1 MSDLIY
7 PLALIGGELQ
17 LDKSARIIR
26 DQFEAGTESRRA
38 MWPDHH
44 FRRRWGF
51 THTGLTEQEA
61 IVLKEFYG
69 DRNGSYDSF
78 WFRDSVN
85 RSGNHKVRFDENYV
99 PSHSRMNRSMEVR
112 LTETST
118 RRSLPSIAEVT
129 TAAGG
134 VAPALFFDP
143 NREAIV
149 THLGSKY
156 FETTPWD
163 AASIAPRGLW
173 YGTGD
178 RFTGLTT
185 AYSHYA
191 FSAASYAL
199 GSPPAGLTLSSGGAV
214 FVIARAPTFST
225 RQIAFGIG
233 KNASYEAIGLVM
245 HPDNRFEPWTGNT
258 LQFASAFLINS
269 PANTWRSF
277 LVNYQSSGTSLHL
290 SVNGASL
297 INGTMASP
305 ITLAAPTGWSLGA
318 APDASQPATVDI
330 GCAIYFPSVLAS
342 NGAVAAPLL
351 HNLFAAQYG
360 LALV

>member
-17 LDKSARIIR
+17 LDKSTRINR

-69 DRNGSYDSF
+69 DRNGAYDSF

-85 RSGNHKVRFDENYV
+85 RSGNHKVRFDDNYAPIHV
-99 PSHSRMNRSMEVR
+99 RMNRSMEVR

-129 TAAGG
+129 AAAG
-134 VAPALFFDP
+134 VAPSLFLDA

-185 AYSHYA
+185 AYSHYG
-191 FSAASYAL
+191 FTGSSYAL
-199 GSPPAGLTLSSGGAV
+199 GTPPAGLTLGSGGAL
-214 FVIARAPTFST
+214 FVIARAPTFSS
-225 RQIAFGIG
+225 RQIAFSLG
-233 KNASYEAIGLVM
+233 KNSAYEAIGLVM
-245 HPDNRFEPWTGNT
+245 HPDNRFEPWNGNT
-258 LQFASAFLINS
+258 TQYGSAFYINS
-269 PANTWRSF
+269 AANTWRTF
-277 LVNYQSSGTSLHL
+277 LINYASGGGACYFY
-290 SVNGASL
+290 VNGAFTGY
-297 INGTMASP
+297 GTNTAIS
-305 ITLAAPTGWSLGA
+305 LAAPTGWSLGA

-330 GCAIYFPSVLAS
+330 GCAIYLPSALAS
-342 NGAVAAPLL
+342 NGATAAPLL

>member
-17 LDKSARIIR
+17 LDKSSRIIR

-69 DRNGSYDSF
+69 DRNGSYDPF

-85 RSGNHKVRFDENYV
+85 RTGNHKVRFDENYV

-129 TAAGG
+129 TAAG
-134 VAPALFFDP
+134 VAPNLFLDP

-149 THLGSKY
+149 THLGAKY

-185 AYSHYA
+185 AYSHYG
-191 FSAASYAL
+191 FTGSSYAL
-199 GSPPAGLTLSSGGAV
+199 GTPPAGLTMASGGAL
-214 FVIARAPTFST
+214 FLIARAPTTST
-225 RQIAFGIG
+225 RQIIFGLG
-233 KNASYEAIGLVM
+233 TNASRGAIGL
-245 HPDNRFEPWTGNT
+245 HLRPNNSFEPWAGSTDQFPVSLNT
-258 LQFASAFLINS
+258 NS
-269 PANTWRSF
+269 PANTWRTY
-277 LVNYQSSGTSLHL
+277 LINYNAG
-290 SVNGASL
+290 GASGYFYVDSVGVGGGL
-297 INGTMASP
+297 VFSP
-305 ITLAAPTGWSLGA
+305 AISFSSPTGWSLGA
-318 APDASQPATVDI
+318 APDATMPATADI
-330 GCAIYFPSVLAS
+330 GIAIYFPAALAS
-342 NGAVAAPLL
+342 NGATAAPLL
-351 HNLFAAQYG
+351 HNLFAYQFG

>member
-17 LDKSARIIR
+17 LDKTSRIIR

-69 DRNGSYDSF
+69 DRNGSYDPF

-134 VAPALFFDP
+134 VAPTLFFDP

-149 THLGSKY
+149 THLGAKY
-156 FETTPWD
+156 FESQPWD

-185 AYSHYA
+185 TYSHYS
-191 FSAASYAL
+191 FNGSYAGI
-199 GSPPAGLTLSSGGAV
+199 GSPPAGLTMSSGAAV
-214 FVIARAPTFST
+214 FVIARAPSFSS
-225 RQIAFGIG
+225 RRIAFGIG
-233 KNASYEAIGLVM
+233 NSADYQGIGLM
-245 HPDNRFEPWTGNT
+245 MRPDNLWQPWIGGS
-258 LQFASAFLINS
+258 LDYSVLHAANS

-277 LVNYQSSGTSLHL
+277 LICYTSSATVYFYNNTALVTYASVSTPISL
-290 SVNGASL
+290 AS
-297 INGTMASP
+297 A
-305 ITLAAPTGWSLGA
+305 TGWGLGA
-318 APDASQPATVDI
+318 APENTSLATADI
-330 GCAIYFPSVLAS
+330 GVAIYFPANLAS
-342 NGAVAAPLL
+342 NGATAAPLL